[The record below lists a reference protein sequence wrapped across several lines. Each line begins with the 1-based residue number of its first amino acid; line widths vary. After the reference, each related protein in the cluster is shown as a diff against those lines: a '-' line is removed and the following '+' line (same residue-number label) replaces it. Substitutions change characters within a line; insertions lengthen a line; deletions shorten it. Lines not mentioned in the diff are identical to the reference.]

1 MVAALEELVN
11 TLYEMVQD
19 ARSVPLSSDKCMIER
34 DKVLD
39 LLEEIKAGMP
49 ADLTYHKTLPYS
61 TIVEK
66 GDDIIAAA
74 NAQSEIVRK
83 KAEEYVRKTVAESEV
98 VSQANSQAA
107 EIIAK
112 AQEQANQLRASVTAY
127 CEDKLNT
134 TEACVAA
141 TLEEVKK
148 CRTRFAGAAN
158 AGNAAN
164 AGGNS

>member
-19 ARSVPLSSDKCMIER
+19 ARSVPLSSEKCMIER

-49 ADLTYHKTLPYS
+49 ADLKMAKE
-61 TIVEK
+61 IVEK
-66 GDDIIAAA
+66 RDDIIAAA
-74 NAQSEIVRK
+74 NTQAEAVRK

-98 VSQANSQAA
+98 VSQANAQAA

-112 AQEQANQLRASVTAY
+112 AQAQANQLRTSVTAY

-141 TLEEVKK
+141 TLDEVKK

-164 AGGNS
+164 AKNNG